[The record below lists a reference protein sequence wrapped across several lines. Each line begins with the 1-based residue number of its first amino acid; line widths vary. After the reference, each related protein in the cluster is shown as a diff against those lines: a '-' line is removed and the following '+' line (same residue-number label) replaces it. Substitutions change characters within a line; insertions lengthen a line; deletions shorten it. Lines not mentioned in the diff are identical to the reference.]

1 MATEVLSAKGAAT
14 TPIKVLGRES
24 AQILCTSGSFNG
36 SAYLQVQANGRE
48 WVNQR
53 LIVGTI
59 QFTTDG
65 PGVYRVQIVEY
76 TSGTLTVSQE
86 LNEDILFSVKRD
98 NGEIPFHVTRLG
110 PSFPLYPADTDAGMV
125 RRPLHDKLLDTI
137 SVKDFG
143 AVGDGVTDDSAAIQ
157 RGIEAIAA
165 IGAGTLYFPAGQY
178 YVPNNTTALRIKSS
192 IRIVGA
198 GMQASVIRYND
209 SASPSRRDCF
219 RVFNDAGDFDITF
232 EDIAIQSDWGAGDY
246 AQRSHLME
254 LHTTG
259 TVNIHKCRFS
269 DSSFFNV
276 VVSGSPRV
284 HITGCEFYRSV
295 ADGIHCSGCA
305 NVTVDGNFFQ
315 FINDDAIAV
324 HTDDLDASP
333 VQAGIVISNN
343 RIIDSQGIATLGG
356 KHVTITGNSITR
368 AHTRAISVGAPGSV
382 EGNTAVLSVS
392 ITGNVIDTVIDGSI
406 FSGASGSSVWY
417 IVVTSAVPTT
427 NGSGYVGQR
436 DGAGGIVS
444 PFPYFY
450 TNNTDAAP
458 PVAGNWN
465 INITGNTCTRS
476 LGPVAQYSDYG
487 FGARIGRSGPA
498 NPAVTA
504 ANLGST
510 FPQIHIRNHA
520 QNLNIAG
527 NMLWGGGYG
536 IHLDGTASSAYLS
549 WRNVTVNGNQ
559 IANFVTSGIYCEGE
573 GVAALKNNIMDGD
586 PLHVH
591 AQRLPNGKWTSN
603 TDALSCIWVAGMNIA
618 SVGNEFRN
626 LGAIYRGATPNES
639 AWGCNV
645 VYCDPAVAVGWGAN
659 NIGIG
664 NVQRAL
670 LIDSRIVIEAGDPAS
685 ATYGQVLNVCQ
696 NGATVLPTTGKYPI
710 GWYVRNT
717 APAVAGA
724 ASSQYIIQG
733 WIRMTTGTGHV
744 LNTDW
749 REMRTL
755 TGT

>member
-1 MATEVLSAKGAAT
+1 MATAFPTALDQYATVPQNQAEAVKHRERHQNVEDAVEALETKVGINDSADVTSFDYRIRTLEGNPNLPGLDSSRVVYDPPFANSVERTA
-14 TPIKVLGRES
+14 ES
-24 AQILCTSGSFNG
+24 RFSD
-36 SAYLQVQANGRE
+36 
-48 WVNQR
+48 
-53 LIVGTI
+53 IV
-59 QFTTDG
+59 
-65 PGVYRVQIVEY
+65 
-76 TSGTLTVSQE
+76 
-86 LNEDILFSVKRD
+86 
-98 NGEIPFHVTRLG
+98 
-110 PSFPLYPADTDAGMV
+110 
-125 RRPLHDKLLDTI
+125 

-143 AVGDGVTDDSAAIQ
+143 ALGDGVTDDSAAIQ

-165 IGAGTLYFPAGQY
+165 IGAGTLYFPEGQY

-192 IRIVGA
+192 IRIAGA

-209 SASPSRRDCF
+209 SAGASRRDCF
-219 RVFNDAGDFDITF
+219 RVFNDTGAFDITF

-254 LHTTG
+254 LHTTS
-259 TVNIHKCRFS
+259 TVNVHRCRFS
-269 DSSFFNV
+269 DSRFFNV
-276 VVSGSPRV
+276 VVSGASRV
-284 HITGCEFYRSV
+284 HITGSEFYRSV
-295 ADGIHCSGCA
+295 ADGIHCSGCT
-305 NVTVDGNFFQ
+305 NVTIDGNFFQ

-324 HTDDLDASP
+324 HTSDATPNP

-356 KHVTITGNSITR
+356 KHVAITGNSITR
-368 AHTRAISVGAPGSV
+368 AQTRAISVGAPGSV
-382 EGNTAVLSVS
+382 EGNTAVLSVT

-450 TNNTDAAP
+450 TNDTDALP

-487 FGARIGRSGPA
+487 FGPRIGRSGPA

-510 FPQIHIRNHA
+510 FPQVHIRNHA
-520 QNLNIAG
+520 QNLNVSG

-536 IHLDGTASSAYLS
+536 VHLDGTASSAYLS

-573 GVAALKNNIMDGD
+573 GVATLKNNILDGD

-603 TDALSCIWVAGMNIA
+603 TDALSGIWVAGMNIT

-626 LGAIYRGATPNES
+626 LGTIYRGSTPNES
-639 AWGCNV
+639 AWAANI
-645 VYCDPAVAVGWGAN
+645 VYCDPVVAVGWDAN

-664 NVQRAL
+664 NVLRPL
-670 LIDSRIVIEAGDPAS
+670 LIDSRVVIEDGDPAS
-685 ATYGQVLNVCQ
+685 VTYGQIISVCQ
-696 NGATVLPTTGKYPI
+696 NGSTTIPATGKYPT

-717 APAVAGA
+717 SPVVAGA

-733 WIRMTTGTGHV
+733 WMRMTTGTAHV